1 MDLPAF
7 CPEIPVSDLPAA
19 LAYYRD
25 RLGLAVDW
33 SDRELGLA
41 GVSRGA
47 TRAFLSSAAYRDP
60 LGNRPPV
67 VLWLNLANRAEID
80 ALHAEWQRRVLPST
94 RPPRR
99 SPTSSMNSSRAIRM
113 ETASGYST
121 TLPGKNAQRE
131 AGRADALP
139 RVRRLP
145 ISVPW

>member
-67 VLWLNLANRAEID
+67 VLWLNLAGAAID
-80 ALHAEWQRRVLPST
+80 A
-94 RPPRR
+94 PPAAKPYKLYEFFARDPDGNR
-99 SPTSSMNSSRAIRM
+99 LRIFYDFAWEERA
-113 ETASGYST
+113 AGSG
-121 TLPGKNAQRE
+121 AR
-131 AGRADALP
+131 
-139 RVRRLP
+139 
-145 ISVPW
+145 

>member
-80 ALHAEWQRRVLPST
+80 ALHAEWAAAGAAIDA
-94 RPPRR
+94 PPAAKPYKLYEFFARDPDGNR
-99 SPTSSMNSSRAIRM
+99 LRIFYDFAWEERA
-113 ETASGYST
+113 AGSG
-121 TLPGKNAQRE
+121 AR
-131 AGRADALP
+131 
-139 RVRRLP
+139 
-145 ISVPW
+145 